1 MATIKK
7 TLLEIVQDIM
17 NDMDS
22 DEVNSISDTVES
34 EQIAQVCQSVFFDI
48 ISTLDLPE
56 HKELLQLTSLGDSS
70 RPNFMDSSALT
81 NIQEVRYNVSETS
94 GQVEYKLI
102 PYFAPDEFVAKILER
117 DSSASNISLIA
128 DPTSDILLPIVNDAM
143 PSYYT
148 LLDDR
153 YVCFDSYKATV
164 DTTLQ
169 TSKTLVIGTKYPTFT
184 VADSAIPDLDDT
196 IFPYYIAECKS
207 RCFSM
212 FKGGPDAKVEQ
223 FARKHRYFLRNDRW
237 KVKQTNIRNDYGR
250 K

>member
-22 DEVNSISDTVES
+22 DKVNSISDTVES
-34 EQIAQVCQSVFFDI
+34 EQIAQVCQSVFFDVI
-48 ISTLDLPE
+48 KTIDLPE
-56 HKELLQLTSLGDSS
+56 HKELLTLTSLGDSS
-70 RPNFMDSSALT
+70 KPNYMDANSLT

-102 PYFAPDEFVAKILER
+102 PYFAPNEFVAKILER
-117 DSSASNISLIA
+117 DSSSSNIILVA
-128 DPTSDILLPIVNDAM
+128 DPTSDIQLPIINDAM

-153 YVCFDSYKATV
+153 YVCFDSYKSTV
-164 DTTLQ
+164 DSTLQ

-184 VADSAIPDLDDT
+184 VSDSAVPDIDDT
-196 IFPYYIAECKS
+196 VFPYYIAECKS

-212 FKGGPDAKVEQ
+212 FKGGPDAKIEQ

-237 KVKQTNIRNDYGR
+237 KVNQPNVRNNYGR
-250 K
+250 S

>member
-22 DEVNSISDTVES
+22 DDINSISDTVEA
-34 EQIAQVCQSVFFDI
+34 EQVAQVCQSVYFDI
-48 ISTLDLPE
+48 ITTIDLPE
-56 HKELLQLTSLGDSS
+56 HKELMTLQGLGDNTK
-70 RPNFMDSSALT
+70 PNFMDSSALT
-81 NIQEVRYNVSETS
+81 NIQEVRYNVSEES

-102 PYFAPDEFVAKILER
+102 PYYTPDEFVAKILER
-117 DSSASNISLIA
+117 DSSAPNVILVA
-128 DPTSDILLPIVNDAM
+128 DPTSGIQLPIINDAM
-143 PSYYT
+143 PKYYT
-148 LLDDR
+148 LFDDR
-153 YVCFDSYKATV
+153 YVCFDAYKATV

-169 TSKTLVIGTKYPTFT
+169 TSKTLVIGTKYPSFT
-184 VADSAIPDLDDT
+184 VEDSAVPDLDDT

-212 FKGGPDAKVEQ
+212 FKGGPDPKVEQ
-223 FARKHRYFLRNDRW
+223 FARKQRYFLRNDRW